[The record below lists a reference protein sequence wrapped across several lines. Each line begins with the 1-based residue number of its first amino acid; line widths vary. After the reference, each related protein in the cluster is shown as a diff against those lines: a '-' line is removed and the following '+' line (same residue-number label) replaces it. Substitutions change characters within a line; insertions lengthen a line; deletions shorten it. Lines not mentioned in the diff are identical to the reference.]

1 MRSLPVAGDGVIGAR
16 RIARQPEA
24 ADGVVAV
31 VIEVLMTT
39 RQQRGLTAALAAV
52 RLPAPTFPDSVSSC
66 L

>member
-31 VIEVLMTT
+31 VE
-39 RQQRGLTAALAAV
+39 TAAERDRVADA
-52 RLPAPTFPDSVSSC
+52 RHRRRA
-66 L
+66 